1 MSSSTRGESRRRRG
15 GSLVTKLSGAFVALV
30 LVFMLVFT
38 FVLSS
43 FVKQAVTERVA
54 RQAGDAAR
62 AAAQADIS
70 AWTRTFG
77 TANQGLTPAEIQ
89 QRVQDLSPSARRLYE
104 DNPLRLELEAWNA
117 DRFKRFLH
125 PDSEIVAAELL
136 RTQSD
141 GSLALAASSYEG
153 DLRFTPVVGGAR
165 LDFGETRATE
175 GVLDLGG
182 VRRRVVRGSHPLAGR
197 DGVPQGE
204 LGVYIASS
212 SIEDSIASLQLKVA
226 YAAAAFVLLGGLV
239 AFLLGRT
246 ITRPLRRLQED
257 VNTVAHG
264 DLEHRTRAHSSDEI
278 GELARS
284 VDLMTQSLREAREAE
299 REAAASRHEL
309 EVAAEVAARLTPES
323 FPAPPGWDV
332 AGLHH
337 EGKGPAGEYADVLD
351 MAGGRKGYLIAGA
364 SGRGVPAA
372 LVLAMARSFLRVV
385 AATESDPGDVLRK
398 VNALLAGDLRQGMYV
413 TALLVVVEPN
423 GRAVRVANAG
433 HPPLLHWHGR
443 REELDVVH
451 SEGIALGFDSGPVF
465 DRTLRVAEVA
475 LDDGDRLV
483 LHAPGLMELPGADGT
498 PLGERRFVAL
508 VEREAPLI
516 SESFVGR
523 VDATLKRFCG
533 TGKFERDVTLLT
545 LARLP

>member
-1 MSSSTRGESRRRRG
+1 MSSSTRGETRRRRG
-15 GSLVTKLSGAFVALV
+15 GSLVTKLSGAFVGLV

-38 FVLSS
+38 FVLTS
-43 FVKQAVTERVA
+43 FVEQAVTERVA
-54 RQAGDAAR
+54 RQAADAAR
-62 AAAQADIS
+62 AAAQADMA
-70 AWTRTFG
+70 AWTKTFG
-77 TANQGLTPAEIQ
+77 TDDQGLTLSEIQ
-89 QRVQDLSPSARRLYE
+89 ERVRKLSAAQRRLYD
-104 DNPLRLELEAWNA
+104 DNPQRLEQEAWNS

-136 RTQSD
+136 RKQPD
-141 GSLALAASSYEG
+141 GSFALAASSYEG
-153 DLRFTPVVGGAR
+153 DLRFTPVVGGASR
-165 LDFGETRATE
+165 TFGEGRATE
-175 GVLDLGG
+175 GVLDLAG
-182 VRRRVVRGSHPLAGR
+182 VRRRVIRGSHPLTSR
-197 DGVPQGE
+197 DGVPVGE
-204 LGVYIASS
+204 LSVYIASS
-212 SIEDSIASLQLKVA
+212 SIEASAESLKLKVA
-226 YAAAAFVLLGGLV
+226 YAAAVFVLLGGLV

-264 DLEHRTRAHSSDEI
+264 DLDHRTRAHSSDEI

-284 VDLMTQSLREAREAE
+284 LDQMTQSLREARDAE
-299 REAAASRHEL
+299 REAAESRHEL
-309 EVAAEVAARLTPES
+309 EVAAEVAARLTPDS
-323 FPAPPGWDV
+323 FPAPAGWDV

-364 SGRGVPAA
+364 SGRGVPAT

-385 AATESDPGDVLRK
+385 AATESDPGAVLRK

-423 GRAVRVANAG
+423 GRSVSVANAG
-433 HPPLLHWHGR
+433 HPPLLHWRGAR
-443 REELDVVH
+443 QELDVVH

-465 DRTLRVAEVA
+465 DRTLRVVDVP

-483 LHAPGLMELPGADGT
+483 LHAPGLMELTGTDGT

-533 TGKFERDVTLLT
+533 RAKLDRDVTLLT